1 MKFVPRVRWYLLPL
15 APQVYL
21 RASSVPALIAQLLYN
36 RGVQVDEIE
45 SFLTADHRLEG
56 NPFLLPDMTQAVD
69 RIYKALLSREKI
81 AIYGDFDVDG
91 ITAIVVLV
99 EGLSWLGGEVVSYI
113 PDRVDE
119 GHGLNLVAMRKLR
132 TQGVSLIITVDCGV
146 SDINEVEQAG
156 KLGMDVV
163 ITDHHSPF
171 EELPRAVAVVDAKR
185 KDSQYPFSELAGVGV
200 ALKLVQALFYQD
212 SRRERLNELL
222 DLVALG
228 TVDDMVPLVGEN
240 RYLVSTGLRV
250 LNNTRRLGLQELI
263 KQSGL
268 EIGKIDAGQ
277 ISWTLGPRLNAAGR
291 TGCASASYHLLTAQ
305 LLDEAHSL
313 AAELERRN
321 RKRQK
326 LTVEVLDKVKKRI
339 QLKEE
344 LPVII
349 EGDEGYPVGVIGI
362 VASRLAREFN
372 KPAIIVNLGEELC
385 RGSCRSISEFNIL
398 LALEECRDLLVTFG
412 GHPLAA
418 GLEVKRENLTQLEKK
433 LMDLGASQLSHL
445 DIQPKLAIDA
455 EIPLSALSGEVLSLI
470 QRLAPFGEGNPQPT
484 FLSRQVEV
492 VERHNFGNEGEHLK
506 LKLRQNRVTWQAF
519 DFNSRQLAKE
529 IPTHI
534 DIVYQLGKGDW
545 GDEEVLRL
553 NLLDFA
559 AG

>member
-1 MKFVPRVRWYLLPL
+1 MKFVPRVRWHLLPL
-15 APQVYL
+15 APEVYL

-36 RGVQVDEIE
+36 RGVQTDEIE
-45 SFLTADHRLEG
+45 SFLAADHHLEG
-56 NPFLLPDMTQAVD
+56 NPFLFPDMTEAVD

-99 EGLSWLGGEVVSYI
+99 EGLSWLGGEVVPYI

-163 ITDHHSPF
+163 ITDHHLPF
-171 EELPRAVAVVDAKR
+171 KELPRAAAVVDAKR
-185 KDSQYPFSELAGVGV
+185 EDSQYPFSELAGVGV
-200 ALKLVQALFYQD
+200 AFRLVQALFYQD

-228 TVDDMVPLVGEN
+228 TIDDMVPLVGEN

-268 EIGKIDAGQ
+268 EIGRIDAEQ
-277 ISWTLGPRLNAAGR
+277 ISWVLGPRLNAAGR
-291 TGCASASYHLLTAQ
+291 MGGALVSYRLLTTLAS
-305 LLDEAHSL
+305 DEAQGL
-313 AAELERRN
+313 TEELVRRN
-321 RKRQK
+321 EERQK

-339 QLKEE
+339 QFKAE

-372 KPAIIVNLGEELC
+372 KPAIIVNIGEELC

-418 GLEVKRENLTQLEKK
+418 GFEVKRENLTQLEKK
-433 LMDLGASQLSHL
+433 LIDLGTSQLSHL

-455 EIPLSALSGEVLSLI
+455 EIPLSALNGEILNLI
-470 QRLAPFGEGNPQPT
+470 QKLAPFGVGNPQPT
-484 FLSRQVEV
+484 FLSRGVEV
-492 VERHNFGNEGEHLK
+492 VKSRNFGNEGKHLE
-506 LKLRQNRVTWQAF
+506 LKLRQNDVTWQAF
-519 DFNSRQLAKE
+519 GFNSRELAKE

-534 DIVYQLGKGDW
+534 DIVYQLGKGGW
-545 GDEEVLRL
+545 GDEEVLHL
-553 NLLDFA
+553 NLVDFA
-559 AG
+559 VA